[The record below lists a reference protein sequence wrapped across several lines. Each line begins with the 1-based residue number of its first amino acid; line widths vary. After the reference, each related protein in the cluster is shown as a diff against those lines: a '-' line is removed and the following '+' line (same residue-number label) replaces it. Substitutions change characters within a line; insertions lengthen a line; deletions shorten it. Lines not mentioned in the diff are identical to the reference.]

1 VIVQRSETD
10 AALRCV
16 DDEDKLSCL
25 DRHRSDNED
34 SLQKIASVVEIE
46 LLALGVPRRLFSSVF
61 LLPMCRLG
69 SHSSGSER
77 SGQLSMWLDS
87 SAMRWLGH
95 TIEYVV
101 F

>member
-1 VIVQRSETD
+1 MMRISYPVWTD
-10 AALRCV
+10 
-16 DDEDKLSCL
+16 
-25 DRHRSDNED
+25 
-34 SLQKIASVVEIE
+34 I
-46 LLALGVPRRLFSSVF
+46 GVTTKTLCRRLPRSLKSNFSPSEYLVACF
-61 LLPMCRLG
+61 LVYFCCPCAGSAVIRPDQNAILPARL
-69 SHSSGSER
+69 R